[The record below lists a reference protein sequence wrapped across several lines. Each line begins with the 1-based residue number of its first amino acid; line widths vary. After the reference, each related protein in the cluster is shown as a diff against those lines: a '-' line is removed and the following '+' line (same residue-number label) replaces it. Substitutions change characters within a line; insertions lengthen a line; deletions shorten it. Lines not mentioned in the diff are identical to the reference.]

1 MNILVTGGCGFVGSN
16 LAHFLV
22 PAGHQVRVLDDES
35 MGDRSALGDLD
46 VEFIKGSITDPE
58 AVAAAVDGMDAVV
71 HLAADTRVMDS
82 IENPVKNFES
92 NVIGSFTLLQG
103 MRKVGVK
110 RIVAASTGGAIL
122 GEVPCPVHEEIM
134 PRPLSPY
141 GASKLAMEGYLST
154 FGGAYDFK
162 CAALRFSNVY
172 GPRSLHKGSV
182 VALFFRQIMKGEEL
196 TVFGDGEQ
204 IRDYVYAIDLVN
216 GILAALQAEVTGVFQ
231 LGTGIPTSLNQLIAE
246 IREVVGPLGDFKVNY
261 ADKRDGEIVNT
272 YCDISKAKDAFGYKV
287 PTPMRE
293 GLTDTWSWFRRQH
306 NLAARLGA
314 PGRGPKPER
323 PA

>member
-1 MNILVTGGCGFVGSN
+1 MKILITGGCGFVGTN

-22 PAGHQVRVLDDES
+22 PAGHELRVLDDES
-35 MGDRSALGDLD
+35 MGDRSSLEGLPVDF
-46 VEFIKGSITDPE
+46 VKGSITD
-58 AVAAAVDGMDAVV
+58 AATVAKCLDGVDAVI

-82 IENPVKNFES
+82 IADPVKNFES
-92 NVIGSFTLLQG
+92 NVIGSFTVLQE
-103 MRKVGVK
+103 MRKAGVK

-141 GASKLAMEGYLST
+141 GASKLAMEGYLSA
-154 FGGAYDFK
+154 FAGAYGFK

-182 VALFFRQIMKGEEL
+182 VALFFRQILAGEDL

-204 IRDYVYAIDLVN
+204 IRDYVYAIDLAK
-216 GILAALQAEVTGVFQ
+216 GITAALEAEVTGVFQ
-231 LGTGIPTSLNQLIAE
+231 LGTGIPTTLNQLIAE
-246 IREVVGPLGDFKVNY
+246 IREVVGHNHPFNVHY
-261 ADKRDGEIVNT
+261 ADRRDGEIVNT
-272 YCDISKAKDAFGYKV
+272 YCDISKAQAAFGYAV
-287 PTPMRE
+287 PTGLRE
-293 GLTDTWSWFRRQH
+293 GLAETWDWFLQQRQ
-306 NLAARLGA
+306 AQ
-314 PGRGPKPER
+314 

>member
-1 MNILVTGGCGFVGSN
+1 MKILVTGGCGFVGTN
-16 LAHFLV
+16 LAHLLV
-22 PAGHQVRVLDDES
+22 PVGHRIRVLDDES

-46 VEFIKGSITDPE
+46 VELIQGSVTDPE

-103 MRKVGVK
+103 MRTAGVT

-122 GEVPCPVHEEIM
+122 GEVPCPVHEQIM
-134 PRPLSPY
+134 PCPLSPY
-141 GASKLAMEGYLST
+141 GASKLAMEGYLSA
-154 FGGAYDFK
+154 FGGAYGFK
-162 CAALRFSNVY
+162 WAALRFSNVY

-182 VALFFRQIMKGEEL
+182 VAQFFRQIMNGEEL

-204 IRDYVYAIDLVN
+204 IRDYVYSIDLVE
-216 GILAALQAEVTGVFQ
+216 GILAALRAGVTGVFQ

-261 ADKRDGEIVNT
+261 VDKRDGEIVNT
-272 YCDISKAKDAFGYKV
+272 YCDISKAEDAFGYYV
-287 PTPMRE
+287 PTSLRE
-293 GLTDTWSWFRRQH
+293 GLTDTWSWFQQQH
-306 NLAARLGA
+306 N
-314 PGRGPKPER
+314 PQRG
-323 PA
+323 